1 MINAMLNLVVPA
13 MEMIFRL
20 LEDDSQAFNAAL
32 EKAQNLHKKH
42 FGNDEQMSDNPRG
55 FIAITPLGIT
65 CYAYDGHL
73 VGDSQQNGFILNKS
87 E

>member
-32 EKAQNLHKKH
+32 EKA
-42 FGNDEQMSDNPRG
+42 
-55 FIAITPLGIT
+55 
-65 CYAYDGHL
+65 
-73 VGDSQQNGFILNKS
+73 
-87 E
+87 